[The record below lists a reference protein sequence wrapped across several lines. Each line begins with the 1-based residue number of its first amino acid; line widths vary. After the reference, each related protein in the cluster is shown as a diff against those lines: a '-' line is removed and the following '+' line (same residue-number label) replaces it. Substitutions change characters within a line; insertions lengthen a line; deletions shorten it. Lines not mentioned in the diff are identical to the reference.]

1 MRVAQSIAFSLAL
14 SALALAG
21 FAQSSGKD
29 AAQKKDQ
36 VTISAAGDADRG
48 KVLYQRNCAICHHS
62 SSTAKKIGPGL
73 KAIYQR
79 DKFAD
84 GKPVSDENLRAW
96 IENGGKDMPQFKDTL
111 KSAQILD
118 LIAFLKTL

>member
-1 MRVAQSIAFSLAL
+1 MAL
-14 SALALAG
+14 SLCMFALAFAG

-29 AAQKKDQ
+29 APQKKEQ
-36 VTISAAGDADRG
+36 ATISAAGDADRG
-48 KVLYQRNCAICHHS
+48 KVVYQRNCAICHHS

-84 GKPVSDENLRAW
+84 GKPVSDQNLRAW
-96 IENGGKDMPQFKDTL
+96 IEDGGKDMPPFKSTL
-111 KSAQILD
+111 KPAQILD